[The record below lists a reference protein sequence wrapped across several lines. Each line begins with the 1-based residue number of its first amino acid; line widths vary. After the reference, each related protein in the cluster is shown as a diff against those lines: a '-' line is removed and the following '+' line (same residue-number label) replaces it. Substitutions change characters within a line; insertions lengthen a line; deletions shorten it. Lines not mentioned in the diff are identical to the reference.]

1 MEPHKAQE
9 IGILG
14 YLHQNCAS
22 FRMSLYA
29 DGAAVFINPTAQDL
43 QATRFILQLFA
54 DASGLSTNLEKTE
67 LYPIRCQGLNPQE
80 LLETNQSLF
89 QFPCTY
95 LGLPLHYKKLPKT
108 ALYPLVQKIGNRLP
122 G

>member
-1 MEPHKAQE
+1 
-9 IGILG
+9 
-14 YLHQNCAS
+14 
-22 FRMSLYA
+22 MSLYA

-54 DASGLSTNLEKTE
+54 DASGLSTNLEKIE